1 MLFISCFYPSLKTVN
16 PKNGHGNDV
25 LLATQKNKDS
35 LFCFGTSKES
45 MSFWNAF
52 PFPSSWKK
60 KTFPNLLFQW
70 KLAQLRSRSLLLGL
84 EFVTLKTWEFSTRN
98 SLNQH
103 KNSSLSHSRSS
114 WCVYALYQAECSCR
128 SSFTSSVWC
137 LYSWKQLG
145 WHQQVHEHF
154 QTLLLPGCPAIL
166 CAQLRRGGSAWLEG
180 YDAAKPVR
188 NCLLG
193 QPVLPGEGTR
203 PLQWGEHLQKHRETL
218 HSKQS
223 IWCMQLP
230 TRSSG
235 LWGYTRNYPVLILAK
250 ANTAWLGPSPAGSKA
265 ISTINQSCSMP
276 CLATPLSLPHG
287 GVLGVTGVG
296 LVPTGG
302 KSLCQGESPS
312 LQLPASPVRLVSPK
326 QQRGQGMSLNTSRRQ
341 LWPARHPW
349 CWAARLEI

>member
-1 MLFISCFYPSLKTVN
+1 MFLPIFENSESQ
-16 PKNGHGNDV
+16 NGHGNDV
-25 LLATQKNKDS
+25 LLTTQKSKDS

-45 MSFWNAF
+45 ISFWNAF

-103 KNSSLSHSRSS
+103 KNSSLSHSWSS
-114 WCVYALYQAECSCR
+114 WCVYALSGRMLLQIQ
-128 SSFTSSVWC
+128 FH
-137 LYSWKQLG
+137 QLCVVFVLMEAAG
-145 WHQQVHEHF
+145 LIPAGHEHF

-166 CAQLRRGGSAWLEG
+166 CAHLCRGGSAWLEE
-180 YDAAKPVR
+180 YAAAKPAR
-188 NCLLG
+188 NCLPGQSVSLG
-193 QPVLPGEGTR
+193 EETR
-203 PLQWGEHLQKHRETL
+203 PLQWSEHLQKHRETV

-250 ANTAWLGPSPAGSKA
+250 ANTAWLGPSPAGSKT

-287 GVLGVTGVG
+287 DVLGVTGVG

-302 KSLCQGESPS
+302 KSLCQGESPN
-312 LQLPASPVRLVSPK
+312 LQLPASPVHLVSPK

-349 CWAARLEI
+349 YWAARLEI